1 MTIWGE
7 RLAAAL
13 AILFAIFVMYIAW
26 NFPANGDL
34 FPKFCGFGLIFI
46 AGLMV
51 LRTISSPAVFEGHA
65 PKLNWVEE
73 LKPLLITTAVIAYVL
88 IFFKLGYYV
97 SSALFLIIM
106 AWLAGVRSI
115 KTIAITAFITFPLMY
130 AFFELFLQAR
140 MPRGILI

>member
-7 RLAAAL
+7 RLAAAI
-13 AILFAIFVMYIAW
+13 AVVFALFVMYTAW

-51 LRTISSPAVFEGHA
+51 LRTISSPAVFESNA
-65 PKLNWVEE
+65 PRIHWGEE
-73 LKPLLITTAVIAYVL
+73 LKPLLITAAVIAYVL
-88 IFFKLGYYV
+88 IFFKLGYYT

-106 AWLAGVRSI
+106 AWLAGVRSV
-115 KTIAITAFITFPLMY
+115 KTIAITAIITFPLMY

>member
-7 RLAAAL
+7 RLAAAI
-13 AILFAIFVMYIAW
+13 AIGFAIFVMYIAW

-34 FPKFCGFGLIFI
+34 FPKFCGFGLIGI

-51 LRTISSPAVFEGHA
+51 MRTITSPAVFEANA
-65 PKLNWVEE
+65 PRINWGEE
-73 LKPLLITTAVIAYVL
+73 LKPLLITAAVIAYVL
-88 IFFKLGYYV
+88 IFFKLGYYT

-106 AWLAGVRSI
+106 AWLAGVRSV
-115 KTIAITAFITFPLMY
+115 KTIAITAIITFPLMY